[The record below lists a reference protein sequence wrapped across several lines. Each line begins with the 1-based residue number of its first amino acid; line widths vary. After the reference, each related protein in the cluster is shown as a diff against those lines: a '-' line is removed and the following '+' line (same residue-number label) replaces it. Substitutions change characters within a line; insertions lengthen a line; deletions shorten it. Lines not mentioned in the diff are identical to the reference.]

1 MQMGKSDSSY
11 IYIFL
16 CVKRTCISRLD
27 TFAEVNL
34 MRCEWNFE
42 VFFSSF
48 LLLRANCSH
57 SHCLTLAQLCCGN
70 LDIWSHT
77 HVNGPSIQ
85 VMVNRRW
92 KSKTDLADENY
103 HCVDLVAW
111 VGLDRIAHFTQ
122 PFSFFCLLIQIGDNL
137 TITYRSVGK
146 KNQFLWTGPSNRSV
160 CFFLLVWFHLGFLY
174 LVLSRRFR
182 KSVRCPTQIA
192 WQNCSHVEEKRRRK
206 HVTAN

>member
-1 MQMGKSDSSY
+1 
-11 IYIFL
+11 
-16 CVKRTCISRLD
+16 
-27 TFAEVNL
+27 

-85 VMVNRRW
+85 EMVNRRW

-103 HCVDLVAW
+103 HCVGLVAW

-122 PFSFFCLLIQIGDNL
+122 PFSFFRVYWFKLEIIWLLRIEAL
-137 TITYRSVGK
+137 EK
-146 KNQFLWTGPSNRSV
+146 KINFSELVPATGRYV
-160 CFFLLVWFHLGFLY
+160 FFLLVWFHLEFLY